1 VSIRH
6 LGHGAEA
13 KELWFKTSIMAGAFI
28 IIPYTAFVLMKE
40 MQHEHHDKVDFP
52 HMHREFCT
60 HAGRMRP
67 ARRIS

>member
-1 VSIRH
+1 VCIRH

-52 HMHREFCT
+52 HMHRESALMFWADGT
-60 HAGRMRP
+60 SPPR
-67 ARRIS
+67 